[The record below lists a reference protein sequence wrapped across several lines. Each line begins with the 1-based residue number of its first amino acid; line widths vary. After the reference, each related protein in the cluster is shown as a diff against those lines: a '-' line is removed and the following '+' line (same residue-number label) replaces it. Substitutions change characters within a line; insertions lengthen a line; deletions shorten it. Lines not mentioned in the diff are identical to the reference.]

1 MVSTGPFSEPLSP
14 ILSFG
19 ARAGPAEGCQ
29 LAHFA
34 GLYLLSRRGR
44 AGIRDKPSGNAPPV
58 THRLWAR
65 RRPRRVDDRC
75 SCRARL
81 VKRGEHP
88 TQEGD
93 TEMPIIV
100 SSPGQFATRN
110 YLALPLGGSRFLIS
124 LSGVAVI
131 DLTGQGPNWRRDV
144 AEIYVDLGDVLTAT
158 GQTPKQ
164 GYHLE
169 FALQQWTS
177 LATPNAF

>member
-1 MVSTGPFSEPLSP
+1 
-14 ILSFG
+14 
-19 ARAGPAEGCQ
+19 
-29 LAHFA
+29 
-34 GLYLLSRRGR
+34 
-44 AGIRDKPSGNAPPV
+44 
-58 THRLWAR
+58 
-65 RRPRRVDDRC
+65 
-75 SCRARL
+75 
-81 VKRGEHP
+81 
-88 TQEGD
+88 
-93 TEMPIIV
+93 MPIIV

-177 LATPNAF
+177 LATPNAFTDLNQAVNFGAAVDSFQVDWDQGKPRGSIHMSVNIAARDIDTFLHRVGYMLMLVGDVVEVQNVG